1 MTGVKGMAKS
11 KNDWEQNEVV
21 YAHIISKAWLN
32 DKFRERLL
40 KDTEKVLRQNGFEL
54 PDNVTVE
61 IVEGAE
67 AMEWSPRTGALK
79 LPLPTRPG
87 DLSDDEVFAIRAT
100 DRAATICCCC
110 C

>member
-1 MTGVKGMAKS
+1 MAKS

-21 YAHIISKAWLN
+21 YAHIISKAWLS

-40 KDTEKVLRQNGFEL
+40 KNPEQILKQQGFEL

-61 IVEGAE
+61 IVADSES
-67 AMEWSPRTGALK
+67 MEWNPRTGSLK
-79 LPLPTRPG
+79 LPLPTRPQ
-87 DLSDDEVFAIRAT
+87 DTSDDEVFSIQAT
-100 DRAATICCCC
+100 NRAASLCCCC